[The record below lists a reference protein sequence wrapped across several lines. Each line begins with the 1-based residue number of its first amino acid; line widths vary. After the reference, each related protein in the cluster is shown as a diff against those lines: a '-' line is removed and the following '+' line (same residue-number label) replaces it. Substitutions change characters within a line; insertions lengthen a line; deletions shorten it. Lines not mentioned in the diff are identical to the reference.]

1 LGHPE
6 QGTPLGPAVL
16 ARRLRE
22 LRTDYPGGRVTQ
34 GMLAKALGGSTA
46 LISGWENVGT
56 PTVPPVSRLRSYA
69 TLFGT
74 VRSLDGTRLRLLPE
88 TDLTPD
94 ETLAQNALYDE
105 LVALRAAAT
114 DAAAETED
122 DGPRSLWQFPD
133 GGDIRIVCG
142 EVPAESAGAYAKPT
156 DPNYTR
162 LHRIADPDA
171 LIELYGHVR
180 MMNPDSDVRYLRG
193 DEMGPDD
200 LTAHVVLL
208 GGLRLNP
215 AARFFAR
222 VAGLPVRQVVDEN
235 IENGEVFEIDREGG
249 NRRRF
254 LPTFLEGDPGL
265 GLIDD
270 VALFARMPNPNFQ
283 ARTLTLCNGVFSRG
297 VFGAVR
303 ILTDRRLR
311 HTNEDYLRDR
321 FSGDPEFGLL
331 LRVPVFRNE
340 ASTPDLTNDYHRL
353 YAWTTR
359 KETE

>member
-1 LGHPE
+1 MHPE

-22 LRTDYPGGRVTQ
+22 LRTTYPGGRVTQ
-34 GMLAKALGGSTA
+34 GMLAKALDASTA

-69 TLFGT
+69 TLFAT
-74 VRSLDGTRLRLLPE
+74 TRSLDGTRLRLLPDS
-88 TDLTPD
+88 DLTPD
-94 ETLAQNALYDE
+94 EAFARDDLYD
-105 LVALRAAAT
+105 ALIKLRDGAT
-114 DAAAETED
+114 DAAED

-142 EVPAESAGAYAKPT
+142 EVPPESAGAYADPT
-156 DPNYTR
+156 GPNYTR

-171 LIELYGHVR
+171 LIELFGHVR

-200 LTAHVVLL
+200 LTAHVILL

-254 LPTFLEGDPGL
+254 LPTFLEGDPTL

-311 HTNEDYLRDR
+311 QTNEDYLRTR
-321 FSGDPEFGLL
+321 FAGESEFGLL
-331 LRVPVFRNE
+331 VRVPVFRGE
-340 ASTPDLTNDYHRL
+340 ASTPDLTNDFHRL

-359 KETE
+359 KEAE